1 MLDALS
7 ITASLLRGDYSTAGS
22 VMFLLTVGSLLEEWT
37 RKKSLDDLAR
47 SMALNVDKVWVRTPQ
62 GEVLVPLTRVH
73 AGDEIVVR
81 SGNMIPLDGMVLE
94 AKPW

>member
-1 MLDALS
+1 
-7 ITASLLRGDYSTAGS
+7 
-22 VMFLLTVGSLLEEWT
+22 
-37 RKKSLDDLAR
+37 
-47 SMALNVDKVWVRTPQ
+47 MALNVDKVWVRTPQ

-73 AGDEIVVR
+73 AGDEVVVR